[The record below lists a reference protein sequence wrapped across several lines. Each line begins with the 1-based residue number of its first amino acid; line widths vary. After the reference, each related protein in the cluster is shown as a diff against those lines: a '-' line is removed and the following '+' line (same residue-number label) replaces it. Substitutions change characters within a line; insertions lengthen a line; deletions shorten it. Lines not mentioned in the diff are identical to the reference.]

1 MTKSLFLKA
10 SLASL
15 AFLAG
20 NAPAIAQDAASPA
33 DMDPEQMAEALET
46 LTKMLTDADAN
57 EDGKTTREELA
68 KARGDQ
74 FSKLDRNSDGVVNN
88 KDKPRGPVRRGKF
101 SEALEKVTKQF
112 DTDLDGTVTRAE
124 WNMLKADP
132 FDMLDANGDDAIDQ
146 SEIPSADMMKGMGQ

>member
-1 MTKSLFLKA
+1 MTKLLFLKTSLSSLALIAGGA
-10 SLASL
+10 SLA
-15 AFLAG
+15 
-20 NAPAIAQDAASPA
+20 AQDAANPA
-33 DMDPEQMAEALET
+33 NMDPEKMAEQLET

-74 FSKLDRNSDGVVNN
+74 FSKLDRNSDGVVNA

-124 WNMLKADP
+124 WNTLKADP
-132 FDMLDANGDDAIDQ
+132 FEMLDANGDDAIDQ
-146 SEIPSADMMKGMGQ
+146 SEIPSTDMMKGMGQ